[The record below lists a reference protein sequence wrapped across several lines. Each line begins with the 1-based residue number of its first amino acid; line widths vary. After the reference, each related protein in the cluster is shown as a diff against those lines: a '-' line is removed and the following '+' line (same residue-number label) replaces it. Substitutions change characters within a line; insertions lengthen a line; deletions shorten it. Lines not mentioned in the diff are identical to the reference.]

1 MRTATGR
8 ERYVRA
14 MTSARPV
21 TTLDKTAV
29 LEGLFGSWDEI
40 DKVVDELSDDQWQA
54 QTPLPGWSVRD
65 VLAHVIGTESMLQGA
80 ATPEADVDVSTLTHV
95 RNDIGVLNERWV
107 RKLRGLGLGELLD
120 MYRAVTTERRSALAG
135 MTEDVWNEITATPAG
150 PDTYGRFMRVRAFD
164 CWMHEHDI
172 RDALDRPADNPAGE
186 TSRLALEEMAASMG
200 FVVGKLG
207 GAPDGSRVAIEL
219 TGPLARTINV
229 DVRGRAR
236 VVDEFDADPTSTIT
250 LDGLLFARLAGG
262 RTIVDHGAITYG
274 GDEAVGRRV
283 VEHLNYVI

>member
-1 MRTATGR
+1 
-8 ERYVRA
+8 

-40 DKVVDELSDDQWQA
+40 EKVIDELSDDQWQA
-54 QTPLPGWSVRD
+54 QTPLPGWNVRD
-65 VLAHVIGTESMLQGA
+65 VLAHVIGTESMLPGA
-80 ATPEADVDVSTLTHV
+80 ATPEADVDVSTLEHV

-107 RKLRGLGLGELLD
+107 RKLRGVSAAD
-120 MYRAVTTERRSALAG
+120 MLEKFRATTDQRREALSA
-135 MTEDVWNEITATPAG
+135 MSDEDWNQITATPAG

-172 RDALDRPADNPAGE
+172 RDALDRHADNPAGE
-186 TSRLALEEMAASMG
+186 TSRLALDEMAASMG

-219 TGPLARTINV
+219 TGPLQRTINV

-236 VVDEFDADPTSTIT
+236 VVDEFDADPTSIIT

-262 RTIVDHGAITYG
+262 RTTPARHPDAVVYG